1 MVKVIA
7 MGGEPATGK
16 TTLMFKL
23 ISMADDWQVVK
34 PEKLLDAMYSKKL
47 NLYILGKYVNDGNVF
62 QGTDRL
68 SMAVQPDAEKFFE
81 RLLNSQVYFDEV
93 SYDKG
98 SVNVIFEGDRLFNG
112 KLLDKLSEW
121 FPESLKVLVLTASH
135 DIKEQRHVDRKDDQ
149 DDKFKNS
156 RATKISNITGSLT
169 LMDYIDT
176 MVNENNS
183 DQDKIIN
190 TIKKFYNWSE

>member
-23 ISMADDWQVVK
+23 ISMADDWQIVK

-68 SMAVQPDAEKFFE
+68 SMAVQPDAEKFFSALE
-81 RLLNSQVYFDEV
+81 YESNANDH
-93 SYDKG
+93 

-121 FPESLKVLVLTASH
+121 FPNSFKVLVLTASH
-135 DIKEQRHVDRKDDQ
+135 DTKEQRHVDRKDDQ

-156 RATKISNITGSLT
+156 RATKISNIMGSLT
-169 LMDYIDT
+169 LMDYIET
-176 MVNENNS
+176 MVNENLD
-183 DQDKIIN
+183 DQKNILEY
-190 TIKKFYNWSE
+190 IKKFYNWSE

>member
-1 MVKVIA
+1 MVRVIA

-23 ISMADDWQVVK
+23 ISMADDWQTVK

-68 SMAVQPDAEKFFE
+68 SMAVQPDATAFFSNLAYE
-81 RLLNSQVYFDEV
+81 SNAD
-93 SYDKG
+93 G
-98 SVNVIFEGDRLFNG
+98 HSVNVIFEGDRLFNG
-112 KLLDKLSEW
+112 KMLDRLSEL
-121 FPESLKVLVLTASH
+121 FPNDFKILILTVKDSTL
-135 DIKEQRHVDRKDDQ
+135 DQRHIDRKDDQ

-156 RATKISNITGSLT
+156 RKTKISNIMGSLT
-169 LMDYIDT
+169 LMDYIET
-176 MVNENNS
+176 MVNENLD
-183 DQDKIIN
+183 DQSKIIDN
-190 TIKKFYNWSE
+190 IRKFYNWSE

>member
-1 MVKVIA
+1 MVKIIA

-16 TTLMFKL
+16 TTLMFRL
-23 ISMADDWQVVK
+23 ISMADDWQTVK

-68 SMAVQPDAEKFFE
+68 SMAVQPDAEKFFSNLAYE
-81 RLLNSQVYFDEV
+81 SNAD
-93 SYDKG
+93 DH
-98 SVNVIFEGDRLFNG
+98 SVNIIFEGDRLFNG
-112 KLLDKLSEW
+112 KLLDKLSSW
-121 FPESLKVLVLTASH
+121 FPESFKVLVLTASH
-135 DIKEQRHVDRKDDQ
+135 DTKEQRHVDRKDDQ

-156 RATKISNITGSLT
+156 RATKISNIMGSLT

-176 MVNENNS
+176 KVNENLD
-183 DQDKIIN
+183 DQSKIID